1 MSQAGFRRVKTPRAF
16 EEIAKQIR
24 SELSS
29 GRLRVGDRLP
39 AERDLAEQFGV
50 SRNTLREAL
59 RSLEH
64 AGLLRLKK
72 GVTGG
77 SYIQESTGEA
87 VISGLNDMY
96 ALGAIQPKDLT
107 EARIIISTEVAR
119 LACARRTKEDLDKLE
134 KNIAAAEAAT
144 DEGDMHRR
152 AEVNYEFHRL
162 LARATGNPV
171 LIIVSDALVAATRSF
186 VDAIG
191 YQLNSYVLPS
201 RWRML
206 AALKARDAD
215 AAANEMKAMLVR
227 LQRFHLA
234 RYKQSEGKRVS

>member
-1 MSQAGFRRVKTPRAF
+1 MTSAGFRRVKTPRAF

-39 AERDLAEQFGV
+39 AERNLAEQFGV

-96 ALGAIQPKDLT
+96 ALGAIQPKHLT
-107 EARIIISTEVAR
+107 EARVIISTEVAR
-119 LACARRTKEDLDKLE
+119 LACARRTKEDLAKLE
-134 KNIAAAEAAT
+134 ENITAAEEAT
-144 DEGDMHRR
+144 ASGDLERR

-171 LIIVSDALVAATRSF
+171 LIIITDALMAATRSF
-186 VDAIG
+186 IEAIG
-191 YQLNSYVLPS
+191 YQLNTYVLPS
-201 RWRML
+201 RRRLL
-206 AALKARDAD
+206 AALQARDAE
-215 AAANEMKAMLVR
+215 AAANEMKGMLVR

-234 RYKQSEGKRVS
+234 RFKENAGKRTP